1 MFIRLIA
8 LLLALML
15 PETGAPPSYES
26 LRDRAEAS
34 YAEKTFAEAHRL
46 YEQASQL
53 TLSAPQRRWAGF
65 RLADTGWRMSEGNEP
80 AARAAAAVLDELIR
94 GTEHDRVW
102 AEANESSADFE
113 ARWNYSGWSNP
124 KYLAA
129 LGWWGDSDDIP
140 LAKQRY
146 LQIVFK
152 IGPPPRDV
160 LVNALSIATSAEDIA
175 HLRFLLANQLINER
189 KPESIERGLEL
200 LDQIIALRKTTSW
213 YDDALY
219 TAAEQIT
226 NSGNVIVAD
235 RDAETKPDY
244 VKALELFT
252 RITTEFRRDETS
264 YYSRAEQGIEQLT
277 KPQVSVDTEAI
288 FLPDAEQEVLVSSR
302 NVESIELS
310 IAKID
315 LTRDLKPVEPY
326 GNILTMLPERPS
338 SVLRRWMV
346 KASDN
351 GPHAPAADRVKI
363 TPPLETGA
371 YVVYARAGEKA
382 TARGLLLVSDMNIVT
397 HSVGEQTAVY
407 VSDVMRGAPVAG
419 ARVRTWDG
427 KRAIDTITDANGLAL
442 ITHGGDDDRYY
453 WNQPVAAAA
462 GDRQAYVMSYINGY
476 GRRGGEQQWR
486 IYAFTDRPA
495 YRPGE
500 TVHWKVIART
510 RIADEPWHTPA
521 KQPLTYELYD
531 GRNQKIQSG
540 TATLNDFGS
549 WWADLPITPEMGLG
563 EFRVV
568 FMSGDR
574 NVAYASLFRV
584 EEYKLPEYMV
594 HVTTPAQYRLGDT
607 IEALVDARY
616 YFGGAVGSATVDVNV
631 SRSPYSPWWFA
642 NEWYDVVPPQQY
654 GGGQNILHQTLKTD
668 ANGHAR
674 LHFDTSPENGDSN
687 FTINAC
693 VTDESRRQV
702 CASTNILVMKQSY
715 RVAANPR
722 HAIGKPGE
730 AISVDFRATDSKE
743 QGVKTTGKVRVTRR
757 HWDERAYRDEEV
769 LTTDVATN
777 DRGEATFTFTP
788 RRDGYYNVAWSSED
802 RRPNKPLRA
811 RDIVK
816 TETTLWIS
824 SRATTELGYHAG
836 GLEII
841 VDRDVLHAG
850 DRAPL
855 IITTE
860 KSGRWVLLT
869 TSGSGII
876 DAQVVHLDGTV
887 KLVELPIDER
897 HVPDFT
903 ITASS
908 VFDRKLSSQNKVVK
922 VPPEDRLLTVEVK
935 PDRDEYKPR
944 QRGTLTVT
952 TRDFA
957 GKPVPAE
964 VALSVS
970 DESVTAIAS
979 DMSGDVRRAF
989 YGESRMLPVSV
1000 NASLLSQRYGK
1011 KDVSDERI
1019 DALALQRSEGLYGY
1033 AKSAAVAEAIT
1044 VTAAA
1049 PVVNFTDVQ
1058 ELQKQGSPMEVIVR
1072 HDFRSTAFWKPDVI
1086 TGANGTATVT
1096 FDYPEALTEWRAT
1109 ARAVTAD
1116 SKVGM
1121 ASATSH
1127 TNQPLIVR
1135 LQAPRF
1141 FVVGDRSTV
1150 SAVINNNTDAAVSV
1164 TPSLE
1169 ATGVRVLS
1177 DAQSLDVPAHGEARA
1192 DWTIAAEQTGTAKL
1206 RVSGRSLREG
1216 DAMEKSFTVYEHGID
1231 KLVAKSGRIR
1241 ESGDI
1246 HLDLPS
1252 ARRATSLTVR
1262 ITPSLAGAMFDA
1274 LPYLIEYP
1282 YGCTEQTMSRFLPAA
1297 IVARVKSG
1305 RQLEKLPYVTKES
1318 LRRLYDFQH
1327 PDGGWGW
1334 WKDDQSQT
1342 FMTAYVLWG
1351 FAVAKEG
1358 EIAIDEAAANRGAK
1372 WLDDHLV
1379 ESEDDPNGQA
1389 WMLHALASW
1398 RRVTHASATEPER
1411 RALDNVWSHREKLSA
1426 YSRALLALA
1435 AHDFGDKSRADVL
1448 VRNLENGVRIDG
1460 DTAHWGASDFWW
1472 HWYDGPVETTSFV
1485 LQALVQI
1492 DPQNKLVE
1500 PAMLWLV
1507 KNRRGARWNNTRDTA
1522 IAILALTDY
1531 LRVSGE
1537 LAEPV
1542 RYELAVNGRTIGS
1555 KSEAA
1560 TFTIDPA
1567 LVKDG
1572 NDVSIRRT
1580 SGHGPLYYSIEG
1592 RFVSLEE
1599 PVTAAGHELF
1609 VKRDYNRLVPKP
1621 TLLRG
1626 VVYDKVPLRDG
1637 ETLASGDRV
1646 EVVLT
1651 IETKNDYEYLLF
1663 EDLKPAGLE
1672 AVSLTSGG
1680 MAATSAEH
1688 GSTYVYQELRDR
1700 KVALFAD
1707 KLAQGTWTI
1716 RYELRAETPGSF
1728 HALPVLGEAMYVPEI
1743 RANGEET
1750 HVVVK

>member
-8 LLLALML
+8 LLLTLML
-15 PETGAPPSYES
+15 PETAAPPATYTS

-34 YAEKTFAEAHRL
+34 YAEKSFAEAHRL
-46 YEQASQL
+46 YVQASQL
-53 TLSAPQRRWAGF
+53 TLSPAERRWTTF
-65 RLADTGWRMSEGNEP
+65 RVADTRWRMDDDDS
-80 AARAAAAVLDELIR
+80 AAATAANDALNELIR

-102 AEANESSADFE
+102 AEANESSGDLE
-113 ARWNYSGWSNP
+113 TNENDSGAANP
-124 KYLAA
+124 KHLAA
-129 LGWWGDSDDIP
+129 LAWWGESNDIP
-140 LAKQRY
+140 LARQRY
-146 LQIVFK
+146 LQLVFK
-152 IGPPPRDV
+152 METPPRDV
-160 LVNALSIATSAEDIA
+160 IVNALNIATGAEDVA
-175 HLRFLLANQLINER
+175 HVRFILAQQLFNER

-200 LDQIIALRKTTSW
+200 LDQIIVQRKETTW

-226 NSGNVIVAD
+226 VGGNVVVAD
-235 RDAETKPDY
+235 RDAATKPDY
-244 VKALELFT
+244 TKALDYFT
-252 RITTEFRRDETS
+252 RITTEFHADETPWHD
-264 YYSRAEQGIEQLT
+264 RAQSGIDRLT
-277 KPQVSVDTEAI
+277 TPQVNIDTESD
-288 FLPDAEQEVLVSSR
+288 FLPDTEQELFVSSR
-302 NVESIELS
+302 NVDAIELS

-315 LTRDLKPVEPY
+315 LLHDLQLQQQDGRTVS
-326 GNILTMLPERPS
+326 MLPEHPA
-338 SVLRRWMV
+338 SVLRQWTV

-363 TPPLETGA
+363 SPRLASGA
-371 YVVYARAGEKA
+371 YVVYASANG
-382 TARGLLLVSDMNIVT
+382 TSTRGLLIVGDLHVVA
-397 HSVGEQTAVY
+397 HSVGRQTAVY
-407 VSDVMRGAPVAG
+407 VSDAMRGAPVAG
-419 ARVRTWDG
+419 AHVRTWDG
-427 KRAIDTITDANGLAL
+427 KRTIDATTDANGLAH
-442 ITHGGDDDRYY
+442 IEYTGNNNQRY
-453 WNQPVAAAA
+453 WGQIVASA
-462 GDRQAYVMSYINGY
+462 GDRQAWVATFNYWFS
-476 GRRGGEQQWR
+476 RAGEQWR

-500 TVHWKVIART
+500 TVHWKAIART
-510 RIADEPWHTPA
+510 RIADEPFHTPA
-521 KQPLTYELYD
+521 KQLLKYALYD
-531 GRNQKIQSG
+531 GRNQKVAGG
-540 TATLNDFGS
+540 TATLNEFGS
-549 WWADLPITPEMGLG
+549 MWADLPITSDMALG
-563 EFRVV
+563 QYRVT
-568 FMSGDR
+568 FSAGDLDVG
-574 NVAYASLFRV
+574 NAFLFQV
-584 EEYKLPEYMV
+584 EEYKLPEYKV
-594 HVTTPAQYRLGDT
+594 EVTTPAQYRLGDT
-607 IEALVDARY
+607 VEAVVDARY
-616 YFGGAVGSATVDVNV
+616 YFGGAVGSAAVKVTVTQ
-631 SRSPYSPWWFA
+631 SPYSPWWFA
-642 NEWYDVVPPQQY
+642 DEWYDFAPRQPN
-654 GGGQNILHQTLKTD
+654 GGQNILEQTLKTD
-668 ANGHAR
+668 ADGRAR

-693 VTDESRRQV
+693 VTDESRREV
-702 CASTNILVMKQSY
+702 CASTDVVVMKQSY
-715 RVAANPR
+715 RVAAKPQ
-722 HAIGKPGE
+722 HTIGRPGE
-730 AISVDFRATDSKE
+730 PIAVDFRATDSKQ
-743 QGVKTTGKVRVTRR
+743 QGVKTAGKVRVTRR
-757 HWDERAYRDEEV
+757 HWEEKAYRDDEV
-769 LTTDVATN
+769 LTADVATN
-777 DRGEATFTFTP
+777 ERGEATFTFTP
-788 RRDGYYNVAWSSED
+788 QRDGYYNVAWSSED
-802 RRPNKPLRA
+802 RRADRPLRE

-816 TETTLWIS
+816 TETALWIS

-836 GLEII
+836 GLELV

-850 DRAPL
+850 ERVPL
-855 IITTE
+855 IITTQN
-860 KSGRWVLLT
+860 SGRWVLLT
-869 TSGSGII
+869 TSGSGLI

-887 KLVELPIDER
+887 KLVELPVDER
-897 HVPDFT
+897 HVPDFE

-908 VFDRKLSSQNKVVK
+908 VSDRAVSTATKVIR

-944 QRGTLTVT
+944 QSGTLTVT
-952 TRDFA
+952 THDSA
-957 GKPVPAE
+957 GKPVAAE

-979 DMSGDVRRAF
+979 DVSGDIRRTF
-989 YGESRMLPVSV
+989 YNESRRTPVNV
-1000 NASLLSQRYGK
+1000 NASWHAQQ
-1011 KDVSDERI
+1011 
-1019 DALALQRSEGLYGY
+1019 LQSEQYVINGVESLPYFEVDI
-1033 AKSAAVAEAIT
+1033 AKPATVAQAIT
-1044 VTAAA
+1044 VSAGA
-1049 PVVNFTDVQ
+1049 PASKAFFGYADVQ
-1058 ELQKQGSPMEVIVR
+1058 EMRQLAQSVVVVVR
-1072 HDFRSTAFWKPDVI
+1072 SDFRSTAFWKPDVV
-1086 TGANGTATVT
+1086 TDANGSATVT
-1096 FDYPEALTEWRAT
+1096 FDYPEALTQWRTT

-1121 ASATSH
+1121 ASAMAR

-1141 FVVGDRSTV
+1141 FVAGDRSTV

-1169 ATGVRVLS
+1169 ATGVHVLS
-1177 DAQSLDVPAHGEARA
+1177 DARPVDVPARGEARA
-1192 DWTIAAEQTGTAKL
+1192 DWTIAAEQPGAAKL
-1206 RVSGRSLREG
+1206 RVSGRSLSEG
-1216 DAMEKSFTVYEHGID
+1216 DGMEKSFPVYEHGID

-1246 HLDLPS
+1246 HLELPG
-1252 ARRATSLTVR
+1252 ARRDTSLTVR
-1262 ITPSLAGAMFDA
+1262 VTPSLAGALFDA
-1274 LPYLIEYP
+1274 LPYLIDYP

-1297 IVARVKSG
+1297 IVARVKSA
-1305 RQLEKLPYVTKES
+1305 RQPAKLPDVTKQS

-1327 PDGGWGW
+1327 DDGGWGW
-1334 WKDDQSQT
+1334 WKDDRSQS

-1358 EIAIDEAAANRGAK
+1358 GIAIDEESADRGVK
-1372 WLDDHLV
+1372 WLDDHLA
-1379 ESEDDPNGQA
+1379 ESENDPSEQA
-1389 WMLHALASW
+1389 WSLHALGAW
-1398 RRVTHASATEPER
+1398 QRVTQAEVTEPER
-1411 RALDNVWSHREKLSA
+1411 RAFDSVWSRREKLSA

-1435 AHDFGDKSRADVL
+1435 AHDFGDKARADVL

-1460 DTAHWGASDFWW
+1460 DTAHWGADDFWW

-1537 LAEPV
+1537 LAEPA
-1542 RYELAVNGRTIGS
+1542 RYELTVNGQAIGS

-1572 NDVSIRRT
+1572 NDVTIRRT

-1599 PVTAAGHELF
+1599 PVAAAGHELF
-1609 VKRDYNRLVPKP
+1609 VKRDYMRLVPKP
-1621 TLLRG
+1621 TLLHG
-1626 VVYDKVPLRDG
+1626 VTYDKVPLRDG
-1637 ETLASGDRV
+1637 ESLASGDRV

-1672 AVSLTSGG
+1672 AVSQTSGA
-1680 MAATSAEH
+1680 MFATSAEH

-1707 KLAQGTWTI
+1707 ELAQGTWTI

-1750 HVVVK
+1750 HVIIK